1 MWLNNTE
8 TNDIRILPT
17 DRLIKKLDHFDEA
30 AIMKKFE
37 KNFKITPVADPGDMH
52 EFILGKAWTFGIIFK
67 ENADAVRLVPEA
79 FPALKWNF
87 PDEAICG
94 FL

>member
-1 MWLNNTE
+1 MWLTNTE
-8 TNDIRILPT
+8 TNDIRILST
-17 DRLIKKLDHFDEA
+17 HRLIKKRDHFDEA
-30 AIMKKFE
+30 AMMKKFE
-37 KNFKITPVADPGDMH
+37 KNFKIKPAADPGDMH

-67 ENADAVRLVPEA
+67 ETADAVRLEPEA

>member
-1 MWLNNTE
+1 MWLTNTE

-17 DRLIKKLDHFDEA
+17 HRLIKKLDHFDEA
-30 AIMKKFE
+30 AMMKKFE
-37 KNFKITPVADPGDMH
+37 KNFKIKPVADPSDMH
-52 EFILGKAWTFGIIFK
+52 EFILNKAWTFGIIFK

-79 FPALKWNF
+79 VPALKWNF
-87 PDEAICG
+87 ADEVICG